1 MWFQDPLLK
10 TIKYLE
16 GLDSKDHQSKVQFL
30 QGITK
35 ILEKFDKRA
44 LLKKVMPLLLDQM
57 TKIIQLSVNVL
68 PSIIDVMEKP
78 NYLTTT
84 EFRDVIW
91 PSIQKLCKAKE
102 LPAQSLFLIL
112 KNTELFMK
120 FVGPTEFQANFL
132 ILINK
137 SLECGV
143 PKLQFL
149 ALTKVPMIIKQI
161 EYGTVKQAILPRMLM
176 LLEQPSQI
184 QIKRKT
190 LEVLF
195 EVINAIDSQ
204 TMKDKI
210 LKSFEKIRATE
221 TDPQVCMMLL
231 KIYEQMARVLGVE
244 EIGLKILPGI
254 IPMLISG
261 TFTRAQF
268 TDMMSTVRRL
278 LDQIEKHK
286 EKDLRE
292 MGQEQAD
299 ANFDMEALEKSLGI
313 HKT

>member
-1 MWFQDPLLK
+1 M
-10 TIKYLE
+10 
-16 GLDSKDHQSKVQFL
+16 
-30 QGITK
+30 
-35 ILEKFDKRA
+35 
-44 LLKKVMPLLLDQM
+44 
-57 TKIIQLSVNVL
+57 
-68 PSIIDVMEKP
+68 
-78 NYLTTT
+78 
-84 EFRDVIW
+84 
-91 PSIQKLCKAKE
+91 
-102 LPAQSLFLIL
+102 
-112 KNTELFMK
+112 
-120 FVGPTEFQANFL
+120 
-132 ILINK
+132 
-137 SLECGV
+137 